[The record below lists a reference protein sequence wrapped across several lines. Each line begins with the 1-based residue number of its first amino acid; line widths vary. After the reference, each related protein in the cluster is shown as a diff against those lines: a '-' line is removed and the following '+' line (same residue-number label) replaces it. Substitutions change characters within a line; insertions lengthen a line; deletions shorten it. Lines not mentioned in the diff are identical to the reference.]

1 MTRIIK
7 VEDKHPQEIKVGT
20 ESKWICRCG
29 LSKNLPFC
37 DGSHKQ
43 CQEEEEGKVYVY
55 EEGKKKEVK
64 WP

>member
-7 VEDKHPQEIKVGT
+7 VEDKHPQEIKVGI